1 MITKYDK
8 NGLLFE
14 QKVDVNELKCFVFIE
29 EVGKLVNMLTVARLE
44 DGNPDGY
51 QRLIKCAKVK
61 SISNFLAKNNKN
73 IIPNSIT
80 IAIGT
85 ELNCEV
91 TNDKIIF
98 DCNVTTPEFIDE
110 LLKCKDKNIDT
121 RNLDT
126 KNKPLIID
134 GQHRLFGLYKNNPK
148 NKVIV
153 TAIINAELEDQAFQ
167 FIVINQKSQKADTVS
182 IKSIINSDLYDDK
195 LKKRLI
201 QVGITYGKTA
211 TILDYFFTNELSPFK
226 GLLLWSQNP
235 DTNKKIIDITAIE
248 QIYKVCDIETRGLSE
263 ESQLL
268 EFITIMWTKIK
279 SLFNDVWY
287 KTIENP
293 QYSNI
298 FKKATLISITEYI
311 LSEAKPK
318 IREYRKQLLDFEENE
333 IEQLVE
339 TNLAQLPAAFFTSV
353 WRSGLDNSN
362 GRETIK
368 ASISTIIDN
377 VIMGEEWNLKVPV
390 IDYSKNSSN

>member
-1 MITKYDK
+1 
-8 NGLLFE
+8 
-14 QKVDVNELKCFVFIE
+14 
-29 EVGKLVNMLTVARLE
+29 
-44 DGNPDGY
+44 
-51 QRLIKCAKVK
+51 
-61 SISNFLAKNNKN
+61 
-73 IIPNSIT
+73 
-80 IAIGT
+80 
-85 ELNCEV
+85 
-91 TNDKIIF
+91 
-98 DCNVTTPEFIDE
+98 
-110 LLKCKDKNIDT
+110 
-121 RNLDT
+121 
-126 KNKPLIID
+126 
-134 GQHRLFGLYKNNPK
+134 
-148 NKVIV
+148 
-153 TAIINAELEDQAFQ
+153 
-167 FIVINQKSQKADTVS
+167 
-182 IKSIINSDLYDDK
+182 
-195 LKKRLI
+195 
-201 QVGITYGKTA
+201 
-211 TILDYFFTNELSPFK
+211 
-226 GLLLWSQNP
+226 
-235 DTNKKIIDITAIE
+235 
-248 QIYKVCDIETRGLSE
+248 
-263 ESQLL
+263 
-268 EFITIMWTKIK
+268 MWTKIK